1 MISTQILI
9 YTIFNTFCDSNVV
22 IRKAPHSLTGARVI
36 STFSVRIETAA
47 IVFEQKMATSDE
59 DAAHWSAIQFC
70 FPSRLTP
77 MDTFCQL
84 KSTDNYKNVSRTP
97 AYNWNGRFID
107 GSTDNISRG
116 RPKYKNCR
124 KMKSA
129 HDGIDCHWRRIVLE
143 VAEMSGI
150 SKYTAQHTLT
160 SDFSVTLERSLHL
173 IDFLKLFIKLFEQQ
187 LHTYRFP

>member
-1 MISTQILI
+1 
-9 YTIFNTFCDSNVV
+9 
-22 IRKAPHSLTGARVI
+22 
-36 STFSVRIETAA
+36 
-47 IVFEQKMATSDE
+47 MATSD
-59 DAAHWSAIQFC
+59 W
-70 FPSRLTP
+70 
-77 MDTFCQL
+77 
-84 KSTDNYKNVSRTP
+84 KSTESYNVSR
-97 AYNWNGRFID
+97 AHVYNWNGRFID

-173 IDFLKLFIKLFEQQ
+173 IDFLKLLLNFSNNNCTRIVFHSLGIVRCIALPFVRLCVVL
-187 LHTYRFP
+187 LHNT

>member
-9 YTIFNTFCDSNVV
+9 YTIFNTLCDSNVV

-77 MDTFCQL
+77 METFCQ
-84 KSTDNYKNVSRTP
+84 STESYKNVSRAH
-97 AYNWNGRFID
+97 AYNWNGRFIY
-107 GSTDNISRG
+107 GSTDTMSRG

-124 KMKSA
+124 KVKSV
-129 HDGIDCHWRRIVLE
+129 HDCIDCDWRHIVLE

-160 SDFSVTLERSLHL
+160 LD
-173 IDFLKLFIKLFEQQ
+173 
-187 LHTYRFP
+187 